1 MTIRE
6 EYNKAYRNYLRRFN
20 NQLQQGFDI
29 PKIERVKRPTRASI
43 NRLNRQTAPVLRSSA
58 QRIFDFS
65 EGISYRTKGLKRRYI
80 EEIVKSNR
88 EYRADYPEY
97 FKKTP
102 DYSRFDKR
110 PDKINLIISN
120 WMQTIRKLNEPVD
133 EHIAPFFLYQVST
146 RVLTSDI
153 NKIKLAFENILT
165 PISTVLSTLHTA
177 VQTTFTTIG
186 AVYDEHVKPMFDAFK
201 TGISEIVSTLLD
213 GFNTYIA
220 PVLQSLASEF
230 SVVWTESIQPAINE
244 IIKLVGNI
252 ATLVK
257 DLWKT
262 QLQPFINWLSSYVGP
277 LVAPLID
284 GMGQA
289 FLDLL
294 STVGKVVKGVTQAL
308 NGVLTFLDSI
318 FPGDWEQCW
327 EGVKET
333 FTGIWTAFSGIAEG
347 AMNAINTIFS
357 PVSEWF
363 GELFGEHV
371 VL

>member
-153 NKIKLAFENILT
+153 NKIKLAWVIQTYPDAT
-165 PISTVLSTLHTA
+165 PRFQYYNERIINGV
-177 VQTTFTTIG
+177 VDTIM
-186 AVYDEHVKPMFDAFK
+186 EKMEEFDQEDYEYF
-201 TGISEIVSTLLD
+201 
-213 GFNTYIA
+213 
-220 PVLQSLASEF
+220 
-230 SVVWTESIQPAINE
+230 
-244 IIKLVGNI
+244 
-252 ATLVK
+252 
-257 DLWKT
+257 
-262 QLQPFINWLSSYVGP
+262 
-277 LVAPLID
+277 
-284 GMGQA
+284 MG
-289 FLDLL
+289 FLDY
-294 STVGKVVKGVTQAL
+294 TEMV
-308 NGVLTFLDSI
+308 
-318 FPGDWEQCW
+318 
-327 EGVKET
+327 
-333 FTGIWTAFSGIAEG
+333 
-347 AMNAINTIFS
+347 
-357 PVSEWF
+357 
-363 GELFGEHV
+363 
-371 VL
+371 